1 METADRAI
9 SKWTAVLAL
18 ITVCTHILT
27 NIHGH
32 FPAEDTGLQHNL
44 IIIRTLLL
52 FLSSMTWLS
61 LVAWEHRADLQKT
74 GLIGYILTMVCFMVT
89 LYWTHISGYTNLQST
104 FALWNASA
112 LFIGTFG
119 ILYFGTTL
127 LTIGR
132 YPKAAV
138 VLWMAGMLMSVT
150 GLGFMWAFRYYLI
163 SAGMIWCAIDFFSGN
178 QSKRLGAQSTLKKS
192 TVKSNRFLSLD
203 MTRGLI
209 MMLMAI
215 DHTSMAV
222 TGKHST
228 EIFNMPVP
236 NYMGETA
243 SFLTRFITHFCAPGF
258 FFLMGAG
265 IILYAHSRLK
275 LNWTQGKIIST
286 LAIRGILLIAIER
299 ILWNPIIF
307 GSLAITNGGVL
318 FGLGGSLV
326 FAALFIRLNSIVLF
340 IMGITGVLVTQV
352 LPQLVIDAGIFSNPL
367 SGLFLL
373 PKTGRVWFNLYPIF
387 PWLCIVLIGM
397 AFGKEILKNKE
408 KAFQKLLYA
417 GLISLTVFVIVRFTG
432 GFGNL
437 KDPAGSGLV
446 DFFNVN
452 KYPPALVFT
461 SLTLGVISIVLYLFE
476 RFEHKFMM
484 VKKPLLVFGQ
494 TALFFYFIHWY
505 YFMGLSSPFYI
516 HRGNLIWVYAMWI
529 LGLIFIYPL
538 CKRYLN
544 FKQNTALG
552 SIWRFF

>member
-18 ITVCTHILT
+18 IAGCAHILA
-27 NIHGH
+27 NIHRH

-44 IIIRTLLL
+44 IIRVLL
-52 FLSSMTWLS
+52 FFLSTMTWLS

-74 GLIGYILTMVCFMVT
+74 GLIGYILTMVCYMVT
-89 LYWTHISGYTNLQST
+89 LYWTHISGYTNLKST
-104 FALWNASA
+104 FALWNAYA

-119 ILYFGTTL
+119 ILYFGTTI

-138 VLWMAGMLMSVT
+138 VLWMAGILMSVT
-150 GLGFMWAFRYYLI
+150 GVGFMWAFRYYLVG
-163 SAGMIWCAIDFFSGN
+163 AGMIWCAIDFFSGN
-178 QSKRLGAQSTLKKS
+178 QSKRLGAQTTLKKS

-209 MMLMAI
+209 MILMAI

-228 EIFNMPVP
+228 EIFNMLVP

-258 FFLMGAG
+258 FFLMGTG

-275 LNWTQGKIIST
+275 LNWTQGKIIGT

-340 IMGITGVLVTQV
+340 IMGIAGVLVTQV

-367 SGLFLL
+367 
-373 PKTGRVWFNLYPIF
+373 
-387 PWLCIVLIGM
+387 
-397 AFGKEILKNKE
+397 
-408 KAFQKLLYA
+408 
-417 GLISLTVFVIVRFTG
+417 
-432 GFGNL
+432 
-437 KDPAGSGLV
+437 
-446 DFFNVN
+446 
-452 KYPPALVFT
+452 
-461 SLTLGVISIVLYLFE
+461 
-476 RFEHKFMM
+476 
-484 VKKPLLVFGQ
+484 
-494 TALFFYFIHWY
+494 
-505 YFMGLSSPFYI
+505 
-516 HRGNLIWVYAMWI
+516 
-529 LGLIFIYPL
+529 
-538 CKRYLN
+538 
-544 FKQNTALG
+544 
-552 SIWRFF
+552 